1 MREADEP
8 VGWYTKDYVAR
19 RRVCENGH
27 AFTTVEVTVADL
39 CEILKGNE

>member
-1 MREADEP
+1 MREADEM

-27 AFTTVEVTVADL
+27 SFTTVEVSVEDL
-39 CEILKGNE
+39 REILKGNE